1 MDEVVDVLQGE
12 HDARGGF
19 LGFLSTREAAAYR
32 AADRRAKEAVRDFE
46 WRDRAT
52 RIAGSLPAWRRCFPK
67 ATHAN
72 LANRSDLR
80 HHEFPNLTGVVWLNL
95 SGCETFSIC
104 NETFAYL
111 SELRELDLSG
121 SWQDPTVWA
130 VFRRAFDDHLFKHL
144 GKLETLYLDDFE
156 IPKFTGVFAVYLP
169 RLRHLSLQRHSSRP
183 DRLATILHACKCP
196 DMMHIDLR
204 GCPWVYDL
212 FKSIPVPGNI
222 VISS

>member
-32 AADRRAKEAVRDFE
+32 AADRRANEAVRGFE

-72 LANRSDLR
+72 LSNRSNLR
-80 HHEFPNLTGVVWLNL
+80 HHEFPNLVGVTSLNL
-95 SGCETFSIC
+95 SSCETFSIC
-104 NETFAYL
+104 NETFFYL
-111 SELRELDLSG
+111 SELKELHFSG

-130 VFRRAFDDHLFKHL
+130 VFRTAFDDHLFKYL
-144 GKLETLYLDDFE
+144 VKLETLYLDDFR
-156 IPKFTGVFAVYLP
+156 IPKFTGAFAVYLP
-169 RLRHLSLQRHSSRP
+169 RLRQLSLQRMSEKP
-183 DRLATILHACKCP
+183 DRLVTLLKACTGP
-196 DMMHIDLR
+196 NMMHIDLR

-212 FKSIPVPGNI
+212 PTPIPGNI